1 VDTVDGV
8 RGGRRVVRGK
18 GKQVNA
24 LQTAQRY
31 LDYPKGWTEQSKDR
45 YETLYAMELVTQ
57 ADIWAIEERLII
69 FRSIRDEFCADK
81 FRHSNPN

>member
-1 VDTVDGV
+1 VWGAGYFTDGCAEFE
-8 RGGRRVVRGK
+8 GG
-18 GKQVNA
+18 VNV

-31 LDYPKGWTEQSKDR
+31 LEYPKDWTDQSKDR
-45 YETLYAMELVTQ
+45 YETLYALELVTQ